1 MKLPIKRRKLL
12 TFLSTL
18 FVLLIM
24 LSCKKN
30 EEEAF
35 FKVTLISNGGTS
47 IAPIMVTKG
56 QPLPKKKLS
65 PNPIVSD
72 GGTFITWYEDAEFLK
87 EFDFNTP
94 IVKDITLYA
103 KWYYKTF
110 KISFVMNGA
119 AAKSDVDII
128 EGKYLSLDKPNYE
141 GFVFVNWY
149 EDAAMTKSFNF
160 SEPVNSDKTL
170 YARWVIPSPASWFSI
185 DANGVLVGCNP
196 AAGATTVVV
205 PDGVKVIPAWFILAN
220 GLNAPEKPGF
230 PTGKDIKEFILP
242 ESLESIGEGA
252 FKYAGITTIT
262 IPPKIKVLE
271 PVTFEGCS
279 DLKSFIFAPNSSF
292 ERIKGNDNN
301 NPVIEASSLT
311 TISFPASLKY
321 VGKYT
326 LAGCSALQVVTFE
339 RSASPV
345 IFDTFLPGGGV
356 WLFGGYF
363 PVKIRMPSEVLD
375 AFVSEM
381 RKTMGDYEFEN
392 MKGTLEGY

>member
-1 MKLPIKRRKLL
+1 MKLSIKRRELL
-12 TFLSTL
+12 TFLSTIV
-18 FVLLIM
+18 VLLTL
-24 LSCKKN
+24 LSCKKS
-30 EEEAF
+30 EEETVY
-35 FKVTLISNGGTS
+35 KVTLISNGGTN
-47 IAPIMVTKG
+47 IAPVMVTKG

-72 GGTFITWYEDAEFLK
+72 GGTFVTWYEDAEFIK

-94 IVKDITLYA
+94 ITKDITLYA

-119 AAKSDVDII
+119 AAKADVDIV
-128 EGKYLSLDKPNYE
+128 EGKYLTADKPVYA

-149 EDAAMTKSFNF
+149 EDAGMTKPFNF
-160 SEPVNSDKTL
+160 NEPVTADKTL
-170 YARWVIPSPASWFSI
+170 YARWVTPSPAGWFSI
-185 DANGVLVGCNP
+185 DANGVLVGCAPP
-196 AAGATTVVV
+196 AGTTTVVV

-220 GLNAPEKPGF
+220 GLNAPGKPGF
-230 PTGKDIKEFILP
+230 PTGKDIKEFVLP

-262 IPPKIKVLE
+262 IPIKVKVLE
-271 PVTFEGCS
+271 PVSFEGCS
-279 DLKSFIFAPNSSF
+279 DLKNFNFAANSTL
-292 ERIKGNDNN
+292 ERIKSNDNN
-301 NPVIEASSLT
+301 NPVIEAAALT
-311 TISFPASLKY
+311 TISFPASLKF

-326 LAGCSALQVVTFE
+326 LSGCNALKVVTFE

-363 PVKIRMPSEVLD
+363 PAKIRMPSTVAD
-375 AFVSEM
+375 PFVAEM
-381 RKTMGDYEFEN
+381 RKTMGDYEFEK
-392 MKGTLEGY
+392 MKGALEGY

>member
-1 MKLPIKRRKLL
+1 MKLSIKRRELL
-12 TFLSTL
+12 TFLSTIM
-18 FVLLIM
+18 VLLTL
-24 LSCKKN
+24 LSCKKS
-30 EEEAF
+30 EVETVY
-35 FKVTLISNGGTS
+35 KVTLISNGGTN
-47 IAPIMVTKG
+47 IAPVMVTKG

-72 GGTFITWYEDAEFLK
+72 GGTFITWYEDAEFKK

-94 IVKDITLYA
+94 ITKDITLYA

-119 AAKSDVDII
+119 AAKADVDIV
-128 EGKYLSLDKPNYE
+128 EGKYLTVDKPVYA

-149 EDAAMTKSFNF
+149 EDAGMTKPFNF
-160 SEPVNSDKTL
+160 NEPVTADKTL
-170 YARWVIPSPASWFSI
+170 YARWVTPSPAGWFSI
-185 DANGVLVGCNP
+185 DANGVLVGCVPP
-196 AAGATTVVV
+196 AGTATVVV
-205 PDGVKVIPAWFILAN
+205 PDGVKAIPAWFILAN
-220 GLNAPEKPGF
+220 GLNAPGKPGF
-230 PTGKDIKEFILP
+230 PTGKDIKEFVLP

-262 IPPKIKVLE
+262 IPAKVKVLE
-271 PVTFEGCS
+271 PVSFEGCS
-279 DLKSFIFAPNSSF
+279 DLKNFSFAVNSSL

-301 NPVIEASSLT
+301 NPVIEAAALT
-311 TISFPASLKY
+311 TISFPASLKF

-326 LAGCSALQVVTFE
+326 LSGCNALTVVTFE

-363 PVKIRMPSEVLD
+363 PAKIRMPSTVVD
-375 AFVSEM
+375 PFVAEM
-381 RKTMGDYEFEN
+381 RKTMGDYEFEK
-392 MKGTLEGY
+392 MKGALEGY

>member
-1 MKLPIKRRKLL
+1 MKLSIKRRELL
-12 TFLSTL
+12 TFLSTIM
-18 FVLLIM
+18 VLLT
-24 LSCKKN
+24 LFSCKKS
-30 EEEAF
+30 EEETVY
-35 FKVTLISNGGTS
+35 KVTLISNGGTN
-47 IAPIMVTKG
+47 IAPVMVSKG
-56 QPLPKKKLS
+56 QVLPKKKLS

-72 GGTFITWYEDAEFLK
+72 GGTFITWYEDAEFVK

-94 IVKDITLYA
+94 ITKDITLYA

-119 AAKSDVDII
+119 TAKGDVDVV
-128 EGKYLSLDKPNYE
+128 EGKYLTVDKPVYA

-149 EDAAMTKSFNF
+149 EDAGMTKPFNF
-160 SEPVNSDKTL
+160 NEPVNSDKTL
-170 YARWVIPSPASWFSI
+170 YARWVTPSPGGWFSI
-185 DANGVLVGCNP
+185 DANGVLVGCSP

-205 PDGVKVIPAWFILAN
+205 PEGVKVIPAWFVLAN
-220 GLNAPEKPGF
+220 GLNAPGKPGF
-230 PTGKDIKEFILP
+230 PTGKDIKEFVLP

-262 IPPKIKVLE
+262 IPPKVKILE

-279 DLKSFIFAPNSSF
+279 DMKNFSFAANSTL

-301 NPVIEASSLT
+301 NPVIEAAALT
-311 TISFPASLKY
+311 SISFPASLKF

-326 LAGCSALQVVTFE
+326 LSGCSALKIVTFE

-363 PVKIRMPSEVLD
+363 PAKIRMPSTVID
-375 AFVSEM
+375 PFVAEM
-381 RKTMGDYEFEN
+381 RKTMGDYEFEK
-392 MKGTLEGY
+392 MKGALEGY